1 LEAVV
6 PPGVT
11 TRTFLVV
18 RPAPDETAN
27 VALSDVPAGSIE
39 VMVAV
44 TPPPAVTEVAPFR
57 PVPVMVTGTDVP
69 LFPLVGVIDATVGN
83 CTVNVTEL
91 LVPPGVLTTT
101 V

>member
-1 LEAVV
+1 MAVV

-11 TRTFLVV
+11 TRTLLVV

-39 VMVAV
+39 VIVAV

-57 PVPVMVTGTDVP
+57 PVPVIVTGTDVP
-69 LFPLVGVIDATVGN
+69 LFPLLGVIDATVGPN
-83 CTVNVTEL
+83 TVNVAVL
-91 LVPPGVLTTT
+91 LVPPGPWTET